1 MKRWRKCASVVLV
14 FSALCLQACTRD
26 SGQADDA
33 TERFL
38 RLGWGDQVREIKT
51 YPPARQVELLFL
63 EHQRSEPSNSGLRE
77 AVAASGTALL
87 PTVRQFLEGQSTD
100 AEKKDLLCVL
110 LYMETLNYA
119 DVVEDSSLMQLAEAE
134 AERMDGDAGRDA
146 ATILSLMRIHAA
158 SDHSDLQAGEF
169 WDGLLAAN
177 EGC

>member
-1 MKRWRKCASVVLV
+1 MRHLRICAAALLV
-14 FSALCLQACTRD
+14 IGALCFQACTRD

-51 YPPARQVELLFL
+51 YPPARQIELLFL

-87 PTVRQFLEGQSTD
+87 PIVRQILEGQPTD

-110 LYMETLNYA
+110 MYMETLNYA
-119 DVVEDSSLMQLAEAE
+119 DVVDGSSLMPLAESE

-158 SDHSDLQAGEF
+158 SDHSDRPPGEF